1 MNPKYN
7 PNDYNALIS
16 RIDANL
22 NTINARLTTI
32 ETGVTNNVVNVESR
46 ITKLEQFKYHF
57 LGAIAAISFVVNYLS
72 KKL

>member
-32 ETGVTNNVVNVESR
+32 ETGVTNNVVNVERR
-46 ITKLEQFKYHF
+46 ITKLEQFKWQF
-57 LGAIAAISFVVNYLS
+57 LGVIAGVSYAVNYFY

>member
-22 NTINARLTTI
+22 NTINSRLTTI
-32 ETGVTNNVVNVESR
+32 ETGITNNVVNVESR

-72 KKL
+72 KKI

>member
-22 NTINARLTTI
+22 NTINERLTTI
-32 ETGVTNNVVNVESR
+32 ETGVNKNVVNVENR
-46 ITKLEQFKYHF
+46 ITKLEQFKWHF
-57 LGAIAAISFVVNYLS
+57 LGVIAGISFAVNYFS